1 VVFGD
6 SQLMKQ
12 LTDIVWP
19 EVKRLI
25 GLEMKKA
32 EREALENNR
41 VICLIESAVL
51 VEAGWQ
57 SGIDEVWVVDVSS
70 EEQRIERLCKRNQLT
85 VEEAKQ
91 RVRSQLGAQ
100 QVIQQLEEHN
110 QGLEQKERL
119 KVVYIDTFGKTVQ
132 NVKDDATKLF
142 EQFLMQ
148 K

>member
-1 VVFGD
+1 MVFGD

>member
-1 VVFGD
+1 
-6 SQLMKQ
+6 MKQ